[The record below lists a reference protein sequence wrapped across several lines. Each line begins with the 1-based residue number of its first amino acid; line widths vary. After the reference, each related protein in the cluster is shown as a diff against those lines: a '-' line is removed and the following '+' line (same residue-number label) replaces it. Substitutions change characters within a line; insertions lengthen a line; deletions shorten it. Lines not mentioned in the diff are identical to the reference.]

1 MGSVKG
7 RTGPVAGM
15 YGAPNWLDVIY
26 GSETPWLTSFSGS
39 SKRFSITL
47 LNN

>member
-7 RTGPVAGM
+7 TTGPVAGM

-26 GSETPWLTSFSGS
+26 S
-39 SKRFSITL
+39 SDSLADKL
-47 LNN
+47 